1 MITPYA
7 GAMLTLTI
15 DAARWRGH
23 LNSVMEQ
30 VPGLVPVA
38 KGNGYGFGNARLAS
52 EAAALGADALAVG
65 VAGEAEELLE
75 QGFSGTI
82 VVLNPWRPTDTVA
95 TALLSHDRII
105 TTVSRLEDLA
115 AVRAIRADA
124 RVQVEVA
131 TSMLRHGLAPA
142 EITRVDPGSL
152 RFEGWSVHLPATGSL
167 EEATTLARAAVAHLP
182 GQVWVSHLSVADY
195 TRFRQS
201 FDARMRVGTR
211 LWLGDAGALRTTA
224 RIVDVHPVA
233 RGTRV
238 GYHQVKL
245 PRDGFIVAAGG
256 GTAHGIAL
264 AAPVP
269 QRTLRQRVTT
279 AAEGLLGALGRSLS
293 PFTIGGRKRAFAEP
307 PHMHSSMLFVPGA
320 DPFVSIGDEVP
331 VTCRMTTTGFDRIE
345 LV

>member
-1 MITPYA
+1 
-7 GAMLTLTI
+7 MLTLTI
-15 DAARWRGH
+15 DAERWRAH
-23 LNSVMEQ
+23 LGRVMEQ

-38 KGNGYGFGNARLAS
+38 KGNGYGLGNQRLAA
-52 EAAALGADALAVG
+52 EASTLGADTLAVG
-65 VAGEAEELLE
+65 VAAEAKDLLE
-75 QGFSGTI
+75 EGWSGSI
-82 VVLNPWRPTDTVA
+82 VVLNPWRPTDAVA
-95 TALLSHDRII
+95 TGLLGNDRII
-105 TTVSRLEDLA
+105 TTLSRPEDLP
-115 AVRAIRADA
+115 AVQGIRADA
-124 RVQVEVA
+124 RVQVELT

-142 EITRVDPGSL
+142 EITQVDPGSL
-152 RFEGWSVHLPATGSL
+152 RFEGWSIHLPATGSL
-167 EEATTLARAAVAHLP
+167 NEATTLARLAIDHLP

-195 TRFRQS
+195 AQFAQS

-211 LWLGDAGALRTTA
+211 LWLGDPGALRTTA
-224 RIVDVHPVA
+224 RIVDLHPVT

-238 GYHQVKL
+238 GYHRVRV
-245 PRDGFIVAAGG
+245 PRDGFIVVAGG

-269 QRTLRQRVTT
+269 QRTLRQRATT
-279 AAEGLLGALGRSLS
+279 AAEGLLDAMGRSLS

-320 DPFVSIGDEVP
+320 NPFVSIGDEVP